1 MRKRI
6 GVLIGTAL
14 LTASLAPAAAKAD
27 SGHKHPHITSWS
39 TYTNSELLMLSVSFA
54 GPADNFGFVGINGS
68 GWAEENHPFTNP
80 SYGIVNYDPVA
91 QVGRVDYPFNLQ
103 CGTSQQ
109 YDSYVKFWITDST
122 DGKSSHIEP
131 PLRCDG

>member
-14 LTASLAPAAAKAD
+14 LTASLAPTAAKAD

-39 TYTNSELLMLSVSFA
+39 TYTNGGLVVIAVSFN
-54 GPADNFGFVGINGS
+54 GPADGFGFVGSMGS
-68 GWAEENHPFTNP
+68 GWAEENHPFTSP
-80 SYGIVNYDPVA
+80 SFGIVNYDPVT
-91 QVGRVDYPFNLQ
+91 QVGRVDYPFNHL

-109 YDSYVKFWITDST
+109 YDSYIKFWITDST
-122 DGKSSHIEP
+122 DGKSSDIQA
-131 PLRCDG
+131 PLRCND